1 MIYIENILLCLII
14 PLGVSLIFLKGKVR
28 RFLISFMCG
37 MVACLFAA
45 YIGGFIQ
52 DVSGLELEDVSV
64 FLSPI
69 IEEFLK
75 FLPVLFYFYL
85 FEPKDD
91 DLMLMAIGIGVG
103 FATFENSSYIIASGA
118 YSIKYILIRGAAVG
132 VMHLTSMVVFAAG
145 INYFKKYGGFSL
157 AGIMGALTLAMSVHA
172 LYNLLVS
179 TKNVVSY
186 IGYCLP
192 LVIVLW
198 LYFSYANSKGIFIKK
213 DYVSKGDDLI

>member
-1 MIYIENILLCLII
+1 MIYIENILLCLVI
-14 PLGVSLIFLKGKVR
+14 PLGISLIFLKGKVR

-37 MVACLFAA
+37 MVACLFSA
-45 YIGGFIQ
+45 YIAGFIQ
-52 DVSGLELEDVSV
+52 NASGFAQEDVSV

-69 IEEFLK
+69 IEEILK

-85 FEPKDD
+85 FEPRDD

-103 FATFENSSYIIASGA
+103 FATFENSSYILASGA
-118 YSIKYILIRGAAVG
+118 YSINYILIRGAAVG

-145 INYFKKYGGFSL
+145 INYFKKYGGFSF
-157 AGIMGALTLAMSVHA
+157 AGITGALTLAMSVHA

-179 TKNVVSY
+179 TKNAVSY

-192 LVIVLW
+192 LVIVVW
-198 LYFSYANSKGIFIKK
+198 LYFNFANSKGIFLKS
-213 DYVSKGDDLI
+213 DYVNKGDDHI